1 MANREG
7 LVALVAVSDRKA
19 AMQIAEKVVEERL
32 AACVQVL
39 PAMRSVYRWE
49 GKVQA
54 DDEVLCVIK
63 TTRKAW
69 PALKARVVALH
80 AYEVPEVIALEIA
93 DGHAPYLAWL
103 SESVSAVRA
112 PRKSRA

>member
-1 MANREG
+1 MANREA
-7 LVALVAVSDRKA
+7 LVGLVAVSDRKA
-19 AMQIAEKVVEERL
+19 ALRIAEKVVEEKL

-49 GKVQA
+49 GKVRA
-54 DDEVLCVIK
+54 DDEVLCLFK

-80 AYEVPEVIALEIA
+80 AYEVPEVIALEVA
-93 DGHAPYLAWL
+93 DGHAPYLDWL
-103 SESVSAVRA
+103 SASVSAGRA
-112 PRKSRA
+112 TRKSRA

>member
-39 PAMRSVYRWE
+39 PPMRSVYRWE
-49 GKVQA
+49 GKVQN
-54 DDEVLCVIK
+54 ERELLLIVK
-63 TTRKAW
+63 TRTA
-69 PALKARVVALH
+69 ALARLQVRVGELH
-80 AYEVPEVIALEIA
+80 SYDTPEIIALPITTGAEK
-93 DGHAPYLAWL
+93 YLRWL
-103 SESVSAVRA
+103 ESATAR
-112 PRKSRA
+112 